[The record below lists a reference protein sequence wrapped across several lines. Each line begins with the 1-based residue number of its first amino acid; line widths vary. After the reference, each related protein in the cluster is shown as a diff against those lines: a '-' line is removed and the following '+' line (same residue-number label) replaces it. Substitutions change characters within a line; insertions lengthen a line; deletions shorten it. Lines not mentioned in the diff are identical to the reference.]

1 MSRENCDGET
11 SFLNQIVKEDNTLS
25 TLLNGKRRLEL
36 EEVRGMEAAYVSKQ
50 NKTTESAE
58 RAPFRFTKPTK
69 TSVQETC

>member
-25 TLLNGKRRLEL
+25 TPLNGKRRLEL
-36 EEVRGMEAAYVSKQ
+36 EEARGMEAAYVSKQ
-50 NKTTESAE
+50 NKSTESAE
-58 RAPFRFTKPTK
+58 LAPFRFTKPTK